1 VRTDEHV
8 ERRVSDRECLPNR
21 QGPSTLQ
28 VRRERLAFEPLH
40 DEEHRTTR
48 ALYISP
54 NGDGRRVFDHARD
67 VRFSAEPRANQLVA
81 EVALVKELDGR
92 AATAWKARF
101 VDRGRRSNSKHAV
114 EPPTAVEATAN
125 PALRRVEKVVDLVGI
140 ELDARPE
147 FPSD

>member
-1 VRTDEHV
+1 MQNVLRVRADDYV

-40 DEEHRTTR
+40 DEEHRP
-48 ALYISP
+48 ALALHVSP
-54 NGDGRRVFDHARD
+54 NGDRRRMFDHARD

-101 VDRGRRSNSKHAV
+101 VDRGRRSDPKRAV
-114 EPPTAVEATAN
+114 EPPTALEATAN
-125 PALRRVEKVVDLVGI
+125 PALRHGQKAVDLVVKG
-140 ELDARPE
+140 P
-147 FPSD
+147 